1 MQNISSDY
9 IPFPHRRGNLFSI
22 QYVVTWKEED
32 NNKSSKYIDWIRGF
46 YNSMAPFVSSG
57 PRAAFVN
64 YMDFDLGVMKLVSTC
79 VQPEDAVEIARLWG
93 EKYFLKNYDRLVRV
107 KTLIDPNNVFRNQ
120 QGIPPNSQPVT
131 KQRNKE

>member
-93 EKYFLKNYDRLVRV
+93 EKYFLKNYDRLVRA

-120 QGIPPNSQPVT
+120 QGIPPNPQPIS
-131 KQRNKE
+131 KQIYKE